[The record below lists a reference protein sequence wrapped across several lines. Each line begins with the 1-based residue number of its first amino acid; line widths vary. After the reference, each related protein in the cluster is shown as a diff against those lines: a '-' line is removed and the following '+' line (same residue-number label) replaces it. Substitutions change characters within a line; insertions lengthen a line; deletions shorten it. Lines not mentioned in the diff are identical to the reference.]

1 MTRANQIQRGVNLQ
15 RQQHKQ
21 EECAKQYATFV
32 ALLKTLTGLGTQTQ
46 MVQLPTC
53 AQHSQDDI
61 AGWRSKSLAFKTF
74 KIRTAHRY

>member
-1 MTRANQIQRGVNLQ
+1 MTRANQIQLGANLQ
-15 RQQHKQ
+15 PQQHNQ

-61 AGWRSKSLAFKTF
+61 AGRRSKSLAFKTF

>member
-1 MTRANQIQRGVNLQ
+1 MTRANQIQLGANLQ
-15 RQQHKQ
+15 PQQHNQ

-32 ALLKTLTGLGTQTQ
+32 ALLKTLTGLGTQAQ

-61 AGWRSKSLAFKTF
+61 AGWALEIIGIQNF
-74 KIRTAHRY
+74 

>member
-46 MVQLPTC
+46 MVQFPTC
-53 AQHSQDDI
+53 AQH
-61 AGWRSKSLAFKTF
+61 
-74 KIRTAHRY
+74 